1 MTYHNAVKYLQQA
14 PSESNDS
21 TALPLLWEAMRAP
34 QRSLKYL
41 RFTGSNGK
49 TVCAELL
56 LSAFQQSEYIVGSLS
71 LPLREDGRG
80 NVRINAKSLS
90 PEEFTSYLER
100 IVQILKDINLTR
112 TQEASDEGNDE
123 PKKPLVLS
131 QSELLLSIALLAFYE
146 HGCSFCIIESDAAFS
161 DPTRRLPSPFAAA
174 ICGTIPRENQ
184 KEIQGIRSYIVH
196 GIQEIVSAPQDQN
209 AYRLISETCAS
220 INCRLTIP
228 TKSELSILRL
238 SFAGSEFCYKNEN
251 YKLALCGKFQI
262 TNATVVLEVINML
275 ARHGFTLS
283 QAQIFNGFLQTK
295 APARFEIVS
304 VSPTIILDSTH
315 SEEAIGV
322 ICEALADF
330 KPLFGNQLRLCLPS
344 EELADQY
351 RTALSPHDFSIK
363 SIITYSSDTKPKDII
378 STAWSDLSKDEILL
392 FSIPSDQIKK
402 LRDEFFKQLHR

>member
-14 PSESNDS
+14 PSKSNDS
-21 TALPLLWEAMRAP
+21 TALPLLWKMLGNP

-41 RFTGSNGK
+41 RLTGSNGK

-100 IVQILKDINLTR
+100 IVQTLKDINLTR
-112 TQEASDEGNDE
+112 PKEESDDGKDD
-123 PKKPLVLS
+123 PKEPLVLS
-131 QSELLLSIALLAFYE
+131 YSELLLSIALLAFYE
-146 HGCSFCIIESDAAFS
+146 HGCSFCIIESDAAS
-161 DPTRRLPSPFAAA
+161 CDPTRRLPPPFAAA
-174 ICGTIPRENQ
+174 ICGTIPNENQ

-238 SFAGSEFCYKNEN
+238 SLGGSEFSYKNEN
-251 YKLALCGKFQI
+251 YRLGLCGKFQV

-351 RTALSPHDFSIK
+351 RTALSPYDFIIK

-378 STAWSDLSKDEILL
+378 STAWTDLPKDEILL

-402 LRDEFFKQLHR
+402 LRDEFFKRLNR